1 MPRGPANSSHLPA
14 SAHESE
20 PWRIREILPDFRL
33 EDVWA
38 LPVHGGPGEFREFL
52 GIATSLDPSR
62 SDSRAARFLWEFRN
76 RLGAWFG
83 LGRASFSEEGGGSG
97 GAERAE
103 PLPIPGTGE
112 VSVAER
118 LPADLRGTLNEG
130 DFASSPFAPLYVTD
144 REAAAELSN
153 RTVHGVVHFGW
164 AREGDGRCQG
174 RMAVYVKPRGRLGEA
189 YMAAIRPFRHRVVY
203 PALMRQF
210 ESAWAARKSEG
221 PG

>member
-1 MPRGPANSSHLPA
+1 MPHGPGDSARLPN
-14 SAHESE
+14 SAHESR
-20 PWRIREILPDFRL
+20 PWRIKEILPDFRL

-38 LPVHGGPGEFREFL
+38 LPVHGATGDFREFL
-52 GIATSLDPSR
+52 GVATSLDPSR

-83 LGRASFSEEGGGSG
+83 LGRANFEEEGGAGDTADS
-97 GAERAE
+97 AD
-103 PLPIPGTGE
+103 PLTIPGTDE

-118 LPADLRGTLNEG
+118 LPADLRGTLTKG
-130 DFASSPFAPLYVTD
+130 DFASSPFDPLYVTD

-164 AREGDGRCQG
+164 AEESGGRWQG
-174 RMAVYVKPRGRLGEA
+174 QMAVYVKPRGRFGEA
-189 YMAAIRPFRHRVVY
+189 YMALIRPFRHLVVY

-210 ESAWAARKSEG
+210 GRAWDARKSEG